1 MIYKIIE
8 YIGSFISWI
17 LFILLIS
24 FCIFI
29 SYKLIS
35 LIPYPSNNQYS
46 IHEYQQDS
54 QLEPVFNGNTVIPVK
69 VEKGKSE

>member
-1 MIYKIIE
+1 MIYKILE

-35 LIPYPSNNQYS
+35 LIPYPENSQYS

-54 QLEPVFNGNTVIPVK
+54 TLEPVFNGKTVVPV
-69 VEKGKSE
+69 EIQEERN

>member
-1 MIYKIIE
+1 MIYKILE

-17 LFILLIS
+17 VFILLIS

-35 LIPYPSNNQYS
+35 LIPCPENNKNS
-46 IHEYQQDS
+46 IHEYKQDFV
-54 QLEPVFNGNTVIPVK
+54 LEPVFNGKTIVPV
-69 VEKGKSE
+69 EIQEERN